1 MNTQVSGVQSTPVIA
16 YLTLFANR
24 SFLAAG
30 LDLAISGTY
39 TGAQGEP
46 RVIHQALR
54 VPLALAC
61 RVRPAVKSAIHKL
74 TLETPNASEA
84 QSLLELFSDFL
95 YAQQSI
101 GIDPDEVLGQT
112 GAMALGFEFWGGEGS
127 LGFNP
132 SSSQPVVVSVI
143 ASKTGGRYRVQSDSF
158 AAMSLIV
165 RELEVRLQ
173 AKLTGGAAA
182 SNAPRQVNLAEPLV
196 LEAFFDELR
205 AHFSVRNEI
214 SDRLS
219 RLNDVSHQFRMIE
232 KRLLVRFR
240 DRNPS
245 PLGGLDSMLRESYAE
260 IIKLADEIQLL
271 QSTLR
276 RQRESLDASISLVST
291 LAAIKYSLDADNAA
305 LLRYHLAA
313 EYQENSDQGWEDTV
327 EASVTYLL
335 KTSLA
340 KNAKDA
346 VAMNPQIEAVEDV
359 DKVIKHIM
367 MVFDR
372 LGRGASL
379 ASKA

>member
-1 MNTQVSGVQSTPVIA
+1 
-16 YLTLFANR
+16 L
-24 SFLAAG
+24 
-30 LDLAISGTY
+30 
-39 TGAQGEP
+39 
-46 RVIHQALR
+46 
-54 VPLALAC
+54 
-61 RVRPAVKSAIHKL
+61 RPAVKTATHKL

-127 LGFNP
+127 LGFNRP
-132 SSSQPVVVSVI
+132 SSQPVVVSVI
-143 ASKTGGRYRVQSDSF
+143 ASKTGGRYRVQSDCF

-173 AKLTGGAAA
+173 AKLTGGTAA
-182 SNAPRQVNLAEPLV
+182 SNMPRQVTLAEPLG
-196 LEAFFDELR
+196 LDAFFEELR
-205 AHFSVRNEI
+205 AHFSLRNEI

-260 IIKLADEIQLL
+260 IIKLADEIQSL

-291 LAAIKYSLDADNAA
+291 LAAMKYSLDADNAA
-305 LLRYHLAA
+305 LLRYHLAD
-313 EYQENSDQGWEDTV
+313 EYQESSDQGWEDTV

-359 DKVIKHIM
+359 EKVIKHIM

-372 LGRGASL
+372 LGKGASL
-379 ASKA
+379 TSKA